1 VLRCDPDVLA
11 IKMIV
16 FPNAKINLGL
26 CITDKRADGYHNIN
40 SVFYPLRN
48 CCDVLEGIH
57 LNLPDH
63 TCKLIMMDEHWK
75 EPEEANLVYK
85 AYHLLAKDFKLG
97 GTCFRLKKTIPTGAG
112 LGGGSADAAFAVQL
126 LSELYNLNLSREQ
139 KLSYAAMLGSD
150 VPFFIDN
157 TPAAVSGRGEDIRP
171 IELSLSGYFLCLIH
185 PGIFVSTPE
194 AYRLISPAVPKHLPA
209 DVVQLSPD
217 KWKPLLVNDFE
228 MPLFKKH
235 PLIGRLKDWMY
246 EQGALFALMSG
257 SGSAVYG
264 IFEKKPGLPA
274 FPGAIFQREFPL

>member
-1 VLRCDPDVLA
+1 MPLCGPDGIETSMV
-11 IKMIV
+11 V

-26 CITDKRADGYHNIN
+26 CITEKRSDGYHNIA

-63 TCKLIMMDEHWK
+63 TCRLRIMDEQWK
-75 EPEEANLVYK
+75 EPEEDNLVYK
-85 AYHLLAKDFKLG
+85 AYQLLAGEFFLG
-97 GTCFRLKKTIPTGAG
+97 GTGFYLKKTIPTGAG

-126 LSELYNLNLSREQ
+126 LSQLYNLNLSREQ
-139 KLSYAAMLGSD
+139 KLAYAARLGSD
-150 VPFFIDN
+150 VAFFIDN
-157 TPAAVSGRGEDIRP
+157 TPAAVSGRGEVIRP
-171 IELSLSGYFLCLIH
+171 ISLSLSGYFLCLIH

-194 AYRLISPAVPKHLPA
+194 AYKLISPRVPQNLPS
-209 DVVQLSPD
+209 DVVQLAPE

-228 MPLFKKH
+228 KPLFEKY

-246 EQGALFALMSG
+246 EHGAIFALMSG

-274 FPGAIFQREFPL
+274 FPGALFQREFLL